1 MDSKEINQEDIKS
14 TEKEDEDIKKTD
26 DKEDTKDNEIS

>member
-26 DKEDTKDNEIS
+26 LTKMN